1 MKDAGT
7 RTPRN
12 YANLTESP
20 FHRTAVMRP
29 TSCWLQQLQDE
40 QVYETMNRDIVE
52 MEEQLQILCR
62 ALDDSLQEEEL
73 LQQRV
78 LSLET
83 EIETFGDLTRSRDL
97 TDRAEE
103 IREELEGSI
112 GVIRGTLE
120 GLVGQ
125 TLLKFAEEE
134 KERSLLASFNTDVER
149 IYNNANEGIEEL
161 RSDLS
166 RVTQNRGSP
175 TRSKR

>member
-1 MKDAGT
+1 
-7 RTPRN
+7 
-12 YANLTESP
+12 
-20 FHRTAVMRP
+20 
-29 TSCWLQQLQDE
+29 
-40 QVYETMNRDIVE
+40 MNRDIVE

-120 GLVGQ
+120 GLAGQ

>member
-1 MKDAGT
+1 
-7 RTPRN
+7 
-12 YANLTESP
+12 
-20 FHRTAVMRP
+20 
-29 TSCWLQQLQDE
+29 
-40 QVYETMNRDIVE
+40 